1 VVDRLVAVRFRNLP
15 DIVSRDYVLVV
26 GSRSVSLH
34 DLYAP
39 LTRLPTPV
47 LPLDDIAMHRSKFV
61 VEWLRVMIVDQHEP
75 FARSEAIERIEQHLV
90 SPLRYQVTH
99 VERPQLP
106 VTERFLFR
114 YPGLARFGVRI
125 LVGPVEGTVSF
136 DLILDQKSVD
146 ISIGN
151 NENFG
156 ICLGLVERVV
166 DPFLELVRR
175 VISQIDFSNHLS
187 DRTML

>member
-1 VVDRLVAVRFRNLP
+1 MPYRWW
-15 DIVSRDYVLVV
+15 IVSW
-26 GSRSVSLH
+26 RSGFGIFRTSYRVITSSL
-34 DLYAP
+34 LA
-39 LTRLPTPV
+39 LEASVFTISTRHSPDSPTPV

-166 DPFLELVRR
+166 DPFWN
-175 VISQIDFSNHLS
+175 S
-187 DRTML
+187 